1 MPVSVPSAPVVRNV
15 SSENSRPPRPI
26 RVAPPERGA
35 AVAPHGHRADEQDRR
50 HEEERQQC
58 TEAVHR
64 PLDEPRSGSESG
76 VVHAQQRE
84 AVHRAHAH
92 ARTGTVHQPPVDEQ
106 RRAAVVEVPG
116 EMLEADRGPSRR
128 RPDRDGIDMAGQ
140 RQRGDAVEVAE
151 HGHAVH
157 GGRTVRPGAGGRAG
171 TDDPPAEAGSAPGA
185 LDEGG
190 HPLDVADREHRRHGA
205 AAPAE
210 VGQPAVERA
219 PAGEGEQDDR
229 QHHHDERCAPP
240 RGPRAGRDRGRSRS
254 RRRAPRRSP
263 ARTGAASAV
272 APP

>member
-1 MPVSVPSAPVVRNV
+1 MPGARSASSAPRRSIVPLTNRAAGPSPGWSTR
-15 SSENSRPPRPI
+15 SSGRPFT
-26 RVAPPERGA
+26 A
-35 AVAPHGHRADEQDRR
+35 
-50 HEEERQQC
+50 
-58 TEAVHR
+58 
-64 PLDEPRSGSESG
+64 
-76 VVHAQQRE
+76 
-84 AVHRAHAH
+84 AHAH

-106 RRAAVVEVPG
+106 RRAAVVEVAG

-128 RPDRDGIDMAGQ
+128 RPDRDGIGMAGE
-140 RQRGDAVEVAE
+140 RQRGDAVEVTE

-185 LDEGG
+185 LDEGRDA
-190 HPLDVADREHRRHGA
+190 LDVADREHRRHGA

-229 QHHHDERCAPP
+229 QHDHDERCAPP

-263 ARTGAASAV
+263 GRTGDASVV